1 VIYFLD
7 TNVLVDANKFHFSI
21 RERQDYWNWLLSLG
35 REGQLKIPET
45 VYGEVKD
52 GYLAE
57 WLEAHKDVFFCKT
70 EECLAALPKVAQG
83 YGDPLL
89 SEEELEMLKADPF
102 IIAHAIVA
110 DGTVVTHEKPNNA
123 TAPKNKKIPSV
134 CQALGVPCLTL
145 LTFMW
150 EMRRTLPE

>member
-1 VIYFLD
+1 MIYFLD
-7 TNVLVDANKFHFSI
+7 TNVLIDADQLHFSI

-35 REGQLKIPET
+35 KKGQLKIPES
-45 VYGEVKD
+45 VYDEVKD
-52 GYLAE
+52 KDLVG
-57 WLEAHKDVFFCKT
+57 WLEEHKTVFLCRT
-70 EECLAALPKVAQG
+70 EECLIALPKVAQG

-89 SEEELEMLKADPF
+89 SEEELEMLGADPF

-110 DGTVVTHEKPNNA
+110 GGTVVTHEKPTNA
-123 TAPKNKKIPSV
+123 TIPKNKKIPSV
-134 CQALGVPCLTL
+134 CQALNVPCLTL

>member
-1 VIYFLD
+1 LIYFLD
-7 TNVLVDANKFHFSI
+7 TNVLIDADRLHFAI

-35 REGQLKIPET
+35 RKGQIKIPET
-45 VYGEVKD
+45 VYDEVKD
-52 GYLAE
+52 DDIAK
-57 WLEAHKDVFFCKT
+57 WLKEHKDVFFCRT
-70 EECLAALPKVAQG
+70 EECLAALPRVAQG
-83 YGDPLL
+83 YGNQP
-89 SEEELEMLKADPF
+89 EEMLEIIIADPF

-110 DGTVVTHEKPNNA
+110 GGAVVTHERPNNA
-123 TAPKNKKIPSV
+123 TAPKNKKIPTV